1 MKDAVFSYARSAAYR
16 SFKSDYGI
24 SPTRKHKRISNYM
37 MNDLRVILLLIMVF
51 GVYWNSTSSFAIETR
66 IPTISQTS
74 VTRDSD
80 GKSDD
85 NDHTEDGKIPA
96 TETWGNL
103 CSGCSSANVVIV
115 NRIFTAGT
123 DCLCV
128 GTESITIGEGVV
140 IEKGARVIFEAPKV
154 NIQSGFKAER
164 GSIFIIQ
171 WDDPPP
177 PPG

>member
-1 MKDAVFSYARSAAYR
+1 M
-16 SFKSDYGI
+16 
-24 SPTRKHKRISNYM
+24 T
-37 MNDLRVILLLIMVF
+37 DLRVILLLIMVF
-51 GVYWNSTSSFAIETR
+51 GFCWNSASSFAIEMR

-74 VTRDSD
+74 VTKESH

-85 NDHTEDGKIPA
+85 NDHTQDGKTPA
-96 TETWGNL
+96 IETWGNL
-103 CSGCSSANVVIV
+103 CAGCNSANVEIA

-140 IEKGARVIFEAPKV
+140 IEEGARVIFEAPKV
-154 NIQSGFKAER
+154 NIQSGFKAEH
-164 GSIFIIQ
+164 GSVFIIQ
-171 WDDPPP
+171 WDEPPP